1 MTAPDTTPLIL
12 WIDDPDAA
20 GSRLLGGK
28 FGSLAEMTAA
38 GFAVPGGFGITTSA
52 YRYFLESAGLAGRA
66 REVRAQAA
74 GADLAAVQQ
83 ISAEFT
89 AAIEAAPIP
98 PDLEAAIR
106 EAYAELE
113 RRTGRPG
120 QPVAVR
126 SSGESEDLAG
136 ASFAGQYDTFLW
148 IHGAEEVLRYVRRC
162 WAGMFG
168 AAVLT
173 YRPEISTGTGASVGT
188 GSAAALADHGI
199 CVGVQQMVEARSA
212 GVMFTL
218 DPVTGDR
225 SKVVIEGCW
234 GLGEGVV
241 SGGITPS
248 RYVVDKVTF
257 EILRRDVTPQESQFS
272 FDTERN
278 AVGLIPVRPE
288 RRESTCLEDAHIN
301 ALATLAK
308 TIERHRGAPQDIE
321 WAVSETGDVHV
332 LQVRPETVW
341 SARQASQ
348 LVTERKSA
356 VSHVLARFAGVG
368 VVPANGPAP
377 GAGPGAPRAGGP
389 GRP

>member
-1 MTAPDTTPLIL
+1 MTVTTSPLIL
-12 WIDDPDAA
+12 WIDAPDAP
-20 GSRLLGGK
+20 GNRLLGGK

-38 GFAVPGGFGITTSA
+38 GFAVPGGFGITTTA
-52 YRYFLESAGLAGRA
+52 YRYFLESAGLAERA
-66 REVRAQAA
+66 REVRAGAI
-74 GADLAAVQQ
+74 GADLATVQRM
-83 ISAEFT
+83 SAEFG
-89 AAIEAAPIP
+89 AAIEAAAIP
-98 PDLEAAIR
+98 TDLEAAIV
-106 EAYAELE
+106 EAYQELE
-113 RRTGRPG
+113 QRTGRTDL
-120 QPVAVR
+120 PVAVR

-148 IHGAEEVLRYVRRC
+148 VRGADEVLRYVRSC

-173 YRPEISTGTGASVGT
+173 YQPDTDPATVA
-188 GSAAALADHGI
+188 ADHGI

-225 SKVVIEGCW
+225 SKIVIEGCW

-241 SGGITPS
+241 SGGVTPS
-248 RYVVDKVTF
+248 RYTVDKVTF
-257 EILRRDVTPQESQFS
+257 EVLKREITPQESQYH
-272 FDTERN
+272 FDATTR
-278 AVGLIPVRPE
+278 AVGLVPVHPD
-288 RRESTCLEDAHIN
+288 RRESSCLEDEHVA

-321 WAVSETGDVHV
+321 WAVGEDGAVHV

-341 SARQASQ
+341 SARQAEQ
-348 LVTERKSA
+348 LITERKSA

-368 VVPANGPAP
+368 VVRG
-377 GAGPGAPRAGGP
+377 GAR
-389 GRP
+389 RP

>member
-1 MTAPDTTPLIL
+1 MSTASSGTSPFVL
-12 WIDDPDAA
+12 WIDDPAAA

-28 FGSLAEMTAA
+28 FGSLAEMTAG
-38 GFAVPGGFGITTSA
+38 GFAVPPGFGITTAA
-52 YRYFLESAGLAGRA
+52 YRHFLDAAGLAERA
-66 REVRAQAA
+66 GQVRAKARN
-74 GADLAAVQQ
+74 ADLQADLQQVQAL
-83 ISAEFT
+83 SAEFA
-89 AAIEAAPIP
+89 AAIEAAPMP
-98 PDLEAAIR
+98 ADLERAIR
-106 EAYAELE
+106 EAHAELE
-113 RRTGRPG
+113 QRTRRPG
-120 QPVAVR
+120 LPVAVR

-148 IHGAEEVLRYVRRC
+148 IRGGDDVLGHVRRC

-168 AAVLT
+168 PAVLT
-173 YRPEISTGTGASVGT
+173 YRPDGNSDGDPDAVV
-188 GSAAALADHGI
+188 ADHGI

-257 EILRRDVTPQESQFS
+257 ELVRQEVQRQVTQYG
-272 FDTERN
+272 FDPGTGSVAEVPVAAELCEASCLDGEQITE
-278 AVGLIPVRPE
+278 
-288 RRESTCLEDAHIN
+288 
-301 ALATLAK
+301 LARLAK

-321 WAVSETGDVHV
+321 WAVGAAGEVHV

-341 SARQASQ
+341 SRRQAEQ

-356 VSHVLARFAGVG
+356 VGHVLARFAGVG
-368 VVPANGPAP
+368 VTH
-377 GAGPGAPRAGGP
+377 GAGSRTP
-389 GRP
+389 

>member
-1 MTAPDTTPLIL
+1 MTTPDSPFVL
-12 WIDDPDAA
+12 WIDDPAA
-20 GSRLLGGK
+20 VGSRQLGGK

-38 GFAVPGGFGITTSA
+38 GFEVPGGFGITTSA
-52 YRYFLESAGLAGRA
+52 YRRFLDAAGLAERA
-66 REVRAQAA
+66 RDVRIQAI
-74 GADLAAVQQ
+74 GADLATVQA
-83 ISAEFT
+83 ISTEFT
-89 AAIEAAPIP
+89 AAIEGADLPV
-98 PDLEAAIR
+98 DLETAIR
-106 EAYAELE
+106 ASYAELE
-113 RRTGRPG
+113 RRTGQPDL
-120 QPVAVR
+120 PVAVR

-148 IHGAEEVLRYVRRC
+148 VRGIDEVLRRVRSC

-173 YRPEISTGTGASVGT
+173 YTPDADP
-188 GSAAALADHGI
+188 AAVAVDHAI

-225 SKVVIEGCW
+225 SKVVIEGAW

-241 SGGITPS
+241 GGGITPS

-257 EILRRDVTPQESQFS
+257 EVRRREVAHQELQYG
-272 FDTERN
+272 FDPGTA
-278 AVGLIPVRPE
+278 AVGLVPVAPE
-288 RRESTCLEDAHIN
+288 LQDAPCLTEELVT
-301 ALATLAK
+301 ALAQLAK
-308 TIERHRGAPQDIE
+308 RIERHRGAPQDIE
-321 WAVSETGDVHV
+321 WAVAQTGDVHV

-341 SARQASQ
+341 SNRQAAQ

-368 VVPANGPAP
+368 VVG
-377 GAGPGAPRAGGP
+377 GTAGGS
-389 GRP
+389 GSGSGAS

>member
-1 MTAPDTTPLIL
+1 VSAAPFVL
-12 WIDDPDAA
+12 WIDDPAALEA

-38 GFAVPGGFGITTSA
+38 GFAVPGGFGITTDA
-52 YRYFLESAGLAGRA
+52 YRYFLTTAGLAERA
-66 REVRAQAA
+66 RQVRADAQ
-74 GADLAAVQQ
+74 GADLATVQA

-89 AAIEAAPIP
+89 AAIEAAPLP
-98 PDLEAAIR
+98 ADLETAIR

-113 RRTGRPG
+113 RRTG
-120 QPVAVR
+120 QQDAPVAVR

-148 IHGAEEVLRYVRRC
+148 IRGIDEVLRHVRSC

-173 YRPEISTGTGASVGT
+173 YRPDADP
-188 GSAAALADHGI
+188 SAVLADQGI
-199 CVGVQQMVEARSA
+199 CVGIQQMVDARSA

-225 SKVVIEGCW
+225 SKVVLEGCW

-241 SGGITPS
+241 SGGLTPS

-257 EILRRDVTPQESQFS
+257 EVLKRELSPQEQQYRL
-272 FDTERN
+272 DAATG
-278 AVGLIPVRPE
+278 AVGLVPVPAE
-288 RRESTCLEDAHIN
+288 RREAHCLQDEHI
-301 ALATLAK
+301 AVLAELAK
-308 TIERHRGAPQDIE
+308 KIERHRGAPQDIE
-321 WAVSETGDVHV
+321 WAVSEAGDVHV

-341 SARQASQ
+341 SHRAAAP
-348 LVTERKSA
+348 LVAEKKSA
-356 VSHVLARFAGVG
+356 VSHVLARFAGVS
-368 VVPANGPAP
+368 VTQ
-377 GAGPGAPRAGGP
+377 GG
-389 GRP
+389 RNS

>member
-1 MTAPDTTPLIL
+1 MTAPSPLIL
-12 WIDDPDAA
+12 WIDDPAA
-20 GSRLLGGK
+20 VGSRLLGGK

-38 GFAVPGGFGITTSA
+38 GFAVPGGFGITTTA
-52 YRYFLESAGLAGRA
+52 YRYFLESAGLAERA
-66 REVRAQAA
+66 RTVRARAV
-74 GADLAAVQQ
+74 GADLARVQA
-83 ISAEFT
+83 ISAEFM
-89 AAIEAAPIP
+89 AAIEAAPMP
-98 PDLEAAIR
+98 ADLETAIR
-106 EAYAELE
+106 AAHVELE
-113 RRTGRPG
+113 RRNGQPG
-120 QPVAVR
+120 SPVAVR
-126 SSGESEDLAG
+126 SSGESEDLTG

-148 IHGAEEVLRYVRRC
+148 IRGAEEVLRYVRRC

-173 YRPEISTGTGASVGT
+173 YRPDAV
-188 GSAAALADHGI
+188 AAATADHGI
-199 CVGVQQMVEARSA
+199 CVGVQQMVPARSA

-257 EILRRDVTPQESQFS
+257 EILKREVTPQESQFS
-272 FDTERN
+272 FDPELRQ
-278 AVGLIPVRPE
+278 VGLVPVPAD
-288 RRESTCLEDAHIN
+288 RRESTCLEDQHIA

-321 WAVSETGDVHV
+321 WAVSETGEVHV

-341 SARQASQ
+341 SSRQAGQ

-368 VVPANGPAP
+368 VAQSG
-377 GAGPGAPRAGGP
+377 GAR
-389 GRP
+389 RP

>member
-1 MTAPDTTPLIL
+1 MSTQTPYIL
-12 WIDDPDAA
+12 WIDDPAA
-20 GSRLLGGK
+20 VGSRLLGGK
-28 FGSLAEMTAA
+28 FGSLAEMTAG
-38 GFAVPGGFGITTSA
+38 GFAVPGGFGITTTA
-52 YRYFLESAGLAGRA
+52 YRYFLDSAGLAERA
-66 REVRAQAA
+66 REVRAQAV
-74 GADLAAVQQ
+74 GADLAQVQA

-89 AAIEAAPIP
+89 AAIESAPLP
-98 PDLEAAIR
+98 GDLEQAVR
-106 EAYAELE
+106 DAYAELE
-113 RRTGRPG
+113 RRTGRDG

-148 IHGAEEVLRYVRRC
+148 IRGAEDVLTHVRRC

-173 YRPEISTGTGASVGT
+173 YRPDADP
-188 GSAAALADHGI
+188 AAATADHGI

-225 SKVVIEGCW
+225 SKVVIEGAW

-241 SGGITPS
+241 SGGVTPS

-257 EILRRDVTPQESQFS
+257 EVLKRDVAHQEEQYS
-272 FDTERN
+272 FDPAIA
-278 AVGLIPVRPE
+278 AVGLVPVAPGLCDAP
-288 RRESTCLEDAHIN
+288 CLEDGQIR
-301 ALATLAK
+301 ALAELAK
-308 TIERHRGAPQDIE
+308 RIERHRGAPQDIE
-321 WAVSETGDVHV
+321 WAVSQAGDVHV

-341 SARQASQ
+341 SQRQAEQ
-348 LVTERKSA
+348 LVGEKKSA

-368 VVPANGPAP
+368 VVQGGN
-377 GAGPGAPRAGGP
+377 RAS
-389 GRP
+389 

>member
-1 MTAPDTTPLIL
+1 MTTDTASPFVL
-12 WIDDPDAA
+12 WIDDPAA
-20 GSRLLGGK
+20 VGSRLLGGK
-28 FGSLAEMTAA
+28 FGSLAEMTAG
-38 GFAVPGGFGITTSA
+38 GFAVPPGFGITTTA
-52 YRYFLESAGLAGRA
+52 YRYFLESAGLAARA
-66 REVRAQAA
+66 QEVRRLALD
-74 GADLAAVQQ
+74 ADLAGVQA

-89 AAIEAAPIP
+89 AAIEAAPMP
-98 PDLEAAIR
+98 ADLETAIR
-106 EAYAELE
+106 TAHAELE
-113 RRTGRPG
+113 SRTGRPG
-120 QPVAVR
+120 LPVAVR

-148 IHGAEEVLRYVRRC
+148 IKGAEEVLRHVRRC

-173 YRPEISTGTGASVGT
+173 YRPDGDR
-188 GSAAALADHGI
+188 AAALVDHGI

-241 SGGITPS
+241 SGGVTPS

-257 EILRRDVTPQESQFS
+257 EVVRREISRQEQQYS
-272 FDTERN
+272 FDPATA
-278 AVGLIPVRPE
+278 AVGLVPVDVE
-288 RRESTCLEDAHIN
+288 RCESPCLEAGQID
-301 ALATLAK
+301 ALAQLAK
-308 TIERHRGAPQDIE
+308 RIERHRGAPQDIE
-321 WAVSETGDVHV
+321 WAVSERGDVHV

-341 SARQASQ
+341 SHRQAAP

-368 VVPANGPAP
+368 VAQG
-377 GAGPGAPRAGGP
+377 GGGRAS
-389 GRP
+389 

>member
-1 MTAPDTTPLIL
+1 VTAPTTSPLIL
-12 WIDDPDAA
+12 WIDDPEAV
-20 GSRLLGGK
+20 GNRLLGGK
-28 FGSLAEMTAA
+28 FGSLAEMTAG

-52 YRYFLESAGLAGRA
+52 YRYFLESAGLAERA
-66 REVRAQAA
+66 LEVRRQAV
-74 GADLAAVQQ
+74 GADLALVQQ

-89 AAIEAAPIP
+89 AAIQAAPIP
-98 PDLEAAIR
+98 ADLEAAIR

-113 RRTGRPG
+113 RRAGRPG
-120 QPVAVR
+120 LPVAVR

-148 IHGAEEVLRYVRRC
+148 IRGAEEVLCLVRSC
-162 WAGMFG
+162 WAGLFG

-173 YRPEISTGTGASVGT
+173 YQPDT
-188 GSAAALADHGI
+188 GSPAVSADHGI
-199 CVGVQQMVEARSA
+199 CVGVQQMVDARSA

-257 EILRRDVTPQESQFS
+257 EILKREITPQESQFS
-272 FDTERN
+272 FDAERR
-278 AVGLIPVRPE
+278 AVGLVPVHLDL
-288 RRESTCLEDAHIN
+288 REASCLDDEHIN
-301 ALATLAK
+301 ALAVLAK

-341 SARQASQ
+341 SSRQAEA

-356 VSHVLARFAGVG
+356 VSHVLARFAGSG
-368 VVPANGPAP
+368 VVQTG
-377 GAGPGAPRAGGP
+377 GAGRS
-389 GRP
+389 

>member
-1 MTAPDTTPLIL
+1 MTTAAASPFVL
-12 WIDDPDAA
+12 WIDEPEAV

-28 FGSLAEMTAA
+28 FASLAEMTAG
-38 GFAVPGGFGITTSA
+38 GFAVPGGFGITTVA
-52 YRYFLESAGLAGRA
+52 YRYFLETAGLAERA
-66 REVRAQAA
+66 REVRASAV
-74 GADLAAVQQ
+74 GADLARVQEL
-83 ISAEFT
+83 SAEFT
-89 AAIEAAPIP
+89 AAIEAAPLP
-98 PDLEAAIR
+98 ADLEAAIR
-106 EAYAELE
+106 AGYAELE
-113 RRTGRPG
+113 RRTGRTG
-120 QPVAVR
+120 LPVAVR

-148 IHGAEEVLRYVRRC
+148 IRGADDVLRHVRSC

-173 YRPEISTGTGASVGT
+173 YRPDADATAV
-188 GSAAALADHGI
+188 AVDHGI

-241 SGGITPS
+241 SGGVTPS

-257 EILRRDVTPQESQFS
+257 EVLKREVAHQDSQYG
-272 FDTERN
+272 FDPAVG
-278 AVGLIPVRPE
+278 AVGLVPVAAE
-288 RRESTCLEDAHIN
+288 RCDAPCLDDVQIR
-301 ALATLAK
+301 TLAELAK
-308 TIERHRGAPQDIE
+308 RIERHRGAPQDIE
-321 WAVSETGDVHV
+321 WAVSDAGDVHV

-341 SARQASQ
+341 SHRPAEQ
-348 LVTERKSA
+348 LVAERKSA

-368 VVPANGPAP
+368 VVQGNGTT
-377 GAGPGAPRAGGP
+377 GS
-389 GRP
+389 

>member
-1 MTAPDTTPLIL
+1 MSTDTSPLVL
-12 WIDDPDAA
+12 WIDQPEAV

-38 GFAVPGGFGITTSA
+38 GFAVPGGFGITTTA
-52 YRYFLESAGLAGRA
+52 YRHFLSAAGLAERA
-66 REVRAQAA
+66 GQVRAQAA
-74 GADLAAVQQ
+74 GADLATVQAL
-83 ISAEFT
+83 SAEFT
-89 AAIEAAPIP
+89 AEIEAADLPA
-98 PDLEAAIR
+98 DLETAVRA
-106 EAYAELE
+106 AYAELE
-113 RRTGRPG
+113 RRTGQPDL
-120 QPVAVR
+120 PVAVR

-148 IHGAEEVLRYVRRC
+148 VRGIEEVLRRVRSC

-173 YRPEISTGTGASVGT
+173 YRPDAADGPAS
-188 GSAAALADHGI
+188 LADHGI
-199 CVGVQQMVEARSA
+199 CVGVQQMVQARSA

-225 SKVVIEGCW
+225 SKVVLEGCW

-257 EILRRDVTPQESQFS
+257 EVLKRDVTRQESKYG
-272 FDTERN
+272 FDAEL
-278 AVGLIPVRPE
+278 AEVGLVPVAPE
-288 RRESTCLEDAHIN
+288 LCDAPCLQDEQILE
-301 ALATLAK
+301 LAELAK
-308 TIERHRGAPQDIE
+308 RIERYRGAPQDIE
-321 WAVSETGDVHV
+321 WAVSEAGDVHV

-341 SARQASQ
+341 SHRQAEQ

-368 VVPANGPAP
+368 IA
-377 GAGPGAPRAGGP
+377 AGGGKP
-389 GRP
+389 S

>member
-1 MTAPDTTPLIL
+1 VTAPTTPLIL
-12 WIDDPDAA
+12 WIDDPEAV
-20 GSRLLGGK
+20 GNRLLGGK

-52 YRYFLESAGLAGRA
+52 YRYFLESAGLAERA
-66 REVRAQAA
+66 RQIRAQAV

-89 AAIEAAPIP
+89 TAIEAASIP
-98 PDLEAAIR
+98 ADLEAAIR

-113 RRTGRPG
+113 RRTGQPG
-120 QPVAVR
+120 LPVAVR
-126 SSGESEDLAG
+126 SSGESEDLSG

-148 IHGAEEVLRYVRRC
+148 IRGAEEVLRYVRSC

-168 AAVLT
+168 ATVLT
-173 YRPEISTGTGASVGT
+173 YRPDIDGAAVS
-188 GSAAALADHGI
+188 ADHGI
-199 CVGVQQMVEARSA
+199 CVGVQQMVQARSA

-257 EILRRDVTPQESQFS
+257 EILKREITPQESQFS
-272 FDTERN
+272 FDAEQR
-278 AVGLIPVRPE
+278 AVGLVPVRAD
-288 RRESTCLEDAHIN
+288 RRESSCLEDEHIN

-321 WAVSETGDVHV
+321 WAVSETGDVRV

-341 SARQASQ
+341 SSRQAGQ

-368 VVPANGPAP
+368 VVQARGTD
-377 GAGPGAPRAGGP
+377 
-389 GRP
+389 RP

>member
-1 MTAPDTTPLIL
+1 MSTEISPLVL
-12 WIDDPDAA
+12 WIDQPEAV

-38 GFAVPGGFGITTSA
+38 GFAVPGGFGITTTA
-52 YRYFLESAGLAGRA
+52 YRHFLESAGLADRA
-66 REVRAQAA
+66 RQVRASAV
-74 GADLAAVQQ
+74 GADLATVQA
-83 ISAEFT
+83 ISAEFA
-89 AAIEAAPIP
+89 AAIEAAPLP
-98 PDLEAAIR
+98 ADLEAAVR
-106 EAYAELE
+106 DAYAELE
-113 RRTGRPG
+113 RRTGQPDL
-120 QPVAVR
+120 PVAVR

-148 IHGAEEVLRYVRRC
+148 VRGIEQVLQRLRSC

-173 YRPEISTGTGASVGT
+173 YSPDSDP
-188 GSAAALADHGI
+188 AAVAVDQAI
-199 CVGVQQMVEARSA
+199 CVGVQQMVQARAA

-225 SKVVIEGCW
+225 SKVVLEGCW

-257 EILRRDVTPQESQFS
+257 EVGKREVAHQETQYG
-272 FDTERN
+272 FDPAVAE
-278 AVGLIPVRPE
+278 VGLVPVDAELQDAP
-288 RRESTCLEDAHIN
+288 CLTDEQIT
-301 ALATLAK
+301 ALAQLAK
-308 TIERHRGAPQDIE
+308 RIEKQRGAPQDIE
-321 WAVSETGDVHV
+321 WAVGQTGDVHV

-341 SARQASQ
+341 SNRQAEQ

-368 VVPANGPAP
+368 VVG
-377 GAGPGAPRAGGP
+377 GKGPGAS
-389 GRP
+389 

>member
-1 MTAPDTTPLIL
+1 MTTASPSPFVL
-12 WIDDPDAA
+12 WIDDPAA
-20 GSRLLGGK
+20 VGSPQLGGK
-28 FGSLAEMTAA
+28 FGSLAEMTAG
-38 GFAVPGGFGITTSA
+38 GFAVPPGFGITTTA
-52 YRYFLESAGLAGRA
+52 YRHFLESAGLAERA
-66 REVRAQAA
+66 RQVRQEAL
-74 GADLAAVQQ
+74 GADLARVQAL
-83 ISAEFT
+83 SAEFT
-89 AAIEAAPIP
+89 AAIEAAPLP
-98 PDLEAAIR
+98 ADLEAAVR
-106 EAYAELE
+106 AAYAELE
-113 RRTGRPG
+113 QRTGQPAL
-120 QPVAVR
+120 PVAVR

-148 IHGAEEVLRYVRRC
+148 IQGAEDVLRHVRRC

-173 YRPEISTGTGASVGT
+173 DRPDGDPATVT
-188 GSAAALADHGI
+188 ADHGI
-199 CVGVQQMVEARSA
+199 CVGVQQMVQARSA

-257 EILRRDVTPQESQFS
+257 EVVRREVTRQEEQYS
-272 FDTERN
+272 FDPATA
-278 AVGLIPVRPE
+278 AVGLVPVDAE
-288 RRESTCLEDAHIN
+288 RCDAACLDAGQIE
-301 ALATLAK
+301 ALAQLAK
-308 TIERHRGAPQDIE
+308 RIERHRGAPQDIE
-321 WAVSETGDVHV
+321 WAVSESGDVHV

-341 SARQASQ
+341 SHRQAEQ

-368 VVPANGPAP
+368 VAQ
-377 GAGPGAPRAGGP
+377 GG
-389 GRP
+389 GRPS

>member
-1 MTAPDTTPLIL
+1 MSTATSPLVL
-12 WIDDPDAA
+12 WIDQPEAV
-20 GSRLLGGK
+20 GNRLLGGK

-38 GFAVPGGFGITTSA
+38 GFAVPGGFGITTTA
-52 YRYFLESAGLAGRA
+52 YRHFLDAAGLAGRA
-66 REVRAQAA
+66 GQVRARAA
-74 GADLAAVQQ
+74 GADLATVQAL
-83 ISAEFT
+83 SAEFT
-89 AAIEAAPIP
+89 AEIEAAPLP
-98 PDLEAAIR
+98 ADLEAAVR

-113 RRTGRPG
+113 RRTGLTDL
-120 QPVAVR
+120 PVAVR

-148 IHGAEEVLRYVRRC
+148 VRGIEEVLRRLRSC

-173 YRPEISTGTGASVGT
+173 YRPDAADGAVS
-188 GSAAALADHGI
+188 LADHGI
-199 CVGVQQMVEARSA
+199 CVGVQQMVQARSA

-257 EILRRDVTPQESQFS
+257 EVLKRDVARQESKYG
-272 FDTERN
+272 FDAQLAE
-278 AVGLIPVRPE
+278 VGLVPVDEGLRDLP
-288 RRESTCLEDAHIN
+288 CLEDGQIR
-301 ALATLAK
+301 ALAELAK
-308 TIERHRGAPQDIE
+308 RIEKQRGAPQDIE
-321 WAVSETGDVHV
+321 WAVSEAGDVHV

-341 SARQASQ
+341 SHRQAEQ

-368 VVPANGPAP
+368 VAS
-377 GAGPGAPRAGGP
+377 GG
-389 GRP
+389 GRPS